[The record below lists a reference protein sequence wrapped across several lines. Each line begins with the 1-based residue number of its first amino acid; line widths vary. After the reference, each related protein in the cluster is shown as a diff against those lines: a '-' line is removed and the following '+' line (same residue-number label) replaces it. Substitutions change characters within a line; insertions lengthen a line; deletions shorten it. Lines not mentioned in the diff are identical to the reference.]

1 MTCHLQVVRER
12 GGLWFTF
19 ISDHNLHDELQDDL
33 MLATEPRYRQESA
46 AATLESVGAVG
57 DTTNQ

>member
-1 MTCHLQVVRER
+1 
-12 GGLWFTF
+12 
-19 ISDHNLHDELQDDL
+19 

-57 DTTNQ
+57 DTTNQWSSLLSYLWHQQLKKNKNNEM